1 MAESEGAQTGTA
13 PAEAALPDP
22 APVGTAPLWERWD
35 LRRRA
40 DAYMELEH
48 PSDLFVE
55 VRGHDLPGLF
65 QNALFAFYDQVAQLE
80 DLEARRELT
89 LSVREP
95 RLDEALR
102 ALLSEALYRF
112 DTEGFVAVGGQVEVQ
127 TAPSAE
133 TGAGAGWH
141 FLARLWG
148 QTSVRRGLLLREIK
162 AVTYHQLQVLHDED
176 GWRATVLLDV

>member
-13 PAEAALPDP
+13 PADAALPD
-22 APVGTAPLWERWD
+22 AASAGTARPWERWD

-40 DAYMELEH
+40 DAYTELEH

-55 VRGHDLPGLF
+55 VRGRDLPGLL

-95 RLDEALR
+95 GLDEALR
-102 ALLSEALYRF
+102 ALLSEALYHF
-112 DTEGFVAVGGQVEVQ
+112 DTEGFVAVGGQVEVR
-127 TAPSAE
+127 TAPGAE
-133 TGAGAGWH
+133 TGAGAGWYV
-141 FLARLWG
+141 LARLRG
-148 QTSVRRGLLLREIK
+148 QTAVRRGLLLREIK
-162 AVTYHQLQVLHDED
+162 AVTYHRLQVLHDEG

>member
-1 MAESEGAQTGTA
+1 MAESEGAQSGTA

-22 APVGTAPLWERWD
+22 APAGTAPPWERWD
-35 LRRRA
+35 LRERA
-40 DAYMELEH
+40 DAYTELEH

-55 VRGHDLPGLF
+55 VRGRDLPGLL

-80 DLEARRELT
+80 ELEARHEVT

-95 RLDEALR
+95 GLDEALR

-112 DTEGFVAVGGQVEVQ
+112 DTEGFVAVGGRVEAQ
-127 TAPSAE
+127 TVPDAE
-133 TGAGAGWH
+133 TGAGADWH
-141 FLARLWG
+141 LLARLWG
-148 QTSVRRGLLLREIK
+148 QTGVRRDLLLREIK
-162 AVTYHQLQVLHDED
+162 AVTYHRLQVLHDEG